1 MLFKFCHPTFF
12 DYVVGYRK
20 NLIAVNK
27 KKYYNRRMRLDFL
40 IDGNNFDMAGEAS
53 SSVKR
58 TLTKLGVA
66 PSLVKRAAISMY
78 EAEINAFIHGGG
90 GSAHVDISDQK
101 IEMVVEDSGSGIPDL
116 DLAMQEGWSTA
127 DEQVRR
133 MGFGAGMG
141 LPNIKKNSDVL
152 SIETGEG
159 QGTKVIMIIYIREG
173 KNT

>member
-1 MLFKFCHPTFF
+1 MRGDFF
-12 DYVVGYRK
+12 RK
-20 NLIAVNK
+20 KNNIAASI
-27 KKYYNRRMRLDFL
+27 KKYYNRAMRLDFL

-66 PSLVKRAAISMY
+66 PPLVKRAAISMY

-90 GSAHVDISDQK
+90 GSAHVEISDEK
-101 IEMVVEDSGSGIPDL
+101 IEMVVEDSGDGIPDL

-127 DEQVRR
+127 SEQVRR

-152 SIETGEG
+152 SIETEKG
-159 QGTKVIMIIYIREG
+159 QGTKVNMIIYIRED